1 MAQADF
7 FLKLGDIEGESDDDT
22 HSKEIQLT
30 SFGFG
35 VSNSGAGGYGGG
47 SGASK
52 ANVQDIIFTKLVDQS
67 SPNLFQA
74 CATGKHF
81 DDATITIR
89 KAGGDAPVEY
99 LVYKLTEV
107 FVSSHNVSGHDGG
120 GIAQESGSL
129 NCSKIEMTYNPQTA
143 EGAGGGANVKGYDI
157 KANKPF

>member
-7 FLKLGDIEGESDDDT
+7 FLKLGDVEGESDDDT
-22 HSKEIQLT
+22 HGKEIQLSSF
-30 SFGFG
+30 SFG
-35 VSNSGAGGYGGG
+35 VANSGAGGFGGG

-52 ANVQDIIFTKLVDQS
+52 ANVQDLHFTKLVDKS

-81 DDATITIR
+81 DDATVTIR

-99 LVYKLTEV
+99 LIYKLTEV
-107 FVSSHNVSGHDGG
+107 FVSSHNVTGHDGG
-120 GIAQESGSL
+120 GIAQESGSI
-129 NCSKIEMTYNPQTA
+129 NFSKVEMTYNPQTA
-143 EGAGGGANVKGYDI
+143 EGGVDAANTKGYDI